1 MKSHTLKEPVTLS
14 GIGLHTGVK
23 TSITL
28 KPSPLNSGILFNRTD
43 KSAIIPARWSNVVS
57 TKFST
62 NISSNNAEVKTVEHL
77 LSALSGL
84 HINNCEILID
94 NIEVPI
100 LDGSAKEWIEI
111 LLKSGISTSN
121 APIKIIKINKN
132 VKVDLG
138 DKFIEIKKSKVSLD
152 IDFEIKYP
160 GCIIGNQRNKFN
172 ILNDDLSYIYE
183 SRTFCKYED
192 IDNLKKLGF
201 AKGGSLDNAIVVKK
215 NEILNK
221 NGLRNDKEFVN
232 HKILDCM
239 GDLYLSGYKIIGS
252 IVCSQGG
259 HSLTHKLLCEIFADK
274 SNFNIIELKG
284 KNLPHTIVDYYHL
297 KSIA

>member
-1 MKSHTLKEPVTLS
+1 MYILIIRWMKSHTLKEPVTLS

-100 LDGSAKEWIEI
+100 LDGSSIIFVENILKKGLKEQDSEQNI
-111 LLKSGISTSN
+111 LE
-121 APIKIIKINKN
+121 IIKPVKFSCDYGFAELLPNSSNDEGLNIN
-132 VKVDLG
+132 L
-138 DKFIEIKKSKVSLD
+138 
-152 IDFEIKYP
+152 
-160 GCIIGNQRNKFN
+160 
-172 ILNDDLSYIYE
+172 E
-183 SRTFCKYED
+183 SSFDGKYED
-192 IDNLKKLGF
+192 QDIKISNLNGNYIDSISKARTFGFFQEIEYLKSQNLI
-201 AKGGSLDNAIVVKK
+201 KGGSLDNAIVIKDKK
-215 NEILNK
+215 PLNK
-221 NGLRNDKEFVN
+221 DGLRYENELMR
-232 HKILDCM
+232 HKVLDVV
-239 GDLYLSGYKIIGS
+239 GDLYLSGYPIIGTYK
-252 IVCSQGG
+252 GFKTG
-259 HSLTHKLLCEIFADK
+259 HFITINLLKELFKSKDNYKIHKI
-274 SNFNIIELKG
+274 N
-284 KNLPHTIVDYYHL
+284 
-297 KSIA
+297 